1 MDKLNNFVWSE
12 HCSTEDFERGWT
24 EVITEFGLSENEWLK
39 EMFNLRAN
47 WIPAYFNDDPMVGLL
62 RTTSRSESSNFFF
75 NHFVQRGDTLSEFY
89 LCYDSAI
96 DKQRNNSAL
105 LNHSDDIIPRTLST
119 KRIEKDAADL
129 YTRAIFYKVQ
139 EEILVSGG
147 DVFVQESMELIDGVK
162 ILKVRDTRNKNRIF
176 EVLTFSIYINTLVS
190 WTILCMYI
198 TKFF

>member
-47 WIPAYFNDDPMVGLL
+47 WIPPYFNDDPMVGLL

-105 LNHSDDIIPRTLST
+105 LNHSDDIIPRNLST

-139 EEILVSGG
+139 EEILVSG
-147 DVFVQESMELIDGVK
+147 VMFLYKSQWS
-162 ILKVRDTRNKNRIF
+162 
-176 EVLTFSIYINTLVS
+176 
-190 WTILCMYI
+190 
-198 TKFF
+198 